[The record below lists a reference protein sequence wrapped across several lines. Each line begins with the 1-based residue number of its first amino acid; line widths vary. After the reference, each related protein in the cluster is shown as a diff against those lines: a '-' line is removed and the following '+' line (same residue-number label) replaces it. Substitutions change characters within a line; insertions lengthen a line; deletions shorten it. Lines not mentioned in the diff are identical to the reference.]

1 MGQLKSKEE
10 VMSFLGIPAASA
22 TKVPKERVKH
32 QYHMRQTGVLIAT
45 CLSYASFYIIRQ
57 VVQDEEIPLRHQYGF
72 SVGEIGIILSAF
84 GIGYGISKFIMGFV
98 ADRVSMKRFLILALY
113 GSAIA
118 NLFFA
123 WTRSCGVMIVLML
136 INSVFQGV
144 GAPVCQREV
153 SLWFAKRSR
162 GTAYAIWSAAHNFGA
177 FFCVVT
183 IEAAAAAFS
192 GSISA
197 IFITSSIVAAVIGT
211 LMYLINSERPE
222 TYGLPDINTY
232 SNSVE
237 LNENGNTTAGS
248 VTKKS
253 VWQVFLRDIL
263 CNKMVWAVSLASMS
277 FYICRYGILSWIP
290 SYLPTKGFSANTARW
305 IVGEYELFL
314 IPAVIFF
321 GFVSDLL
328 KGRRALVTFCLTIVM
343 ICALC
348 LYFFAPDK
356 ALILVGLF
364 ISGACIYAP
373 LDLVGLMV
381 NEAVPKYAVGIS
393 TGFMGFFQYI
403 FGDTI
408 ATALIGELV
417 DRFGWGASSVVIFIA
432 GGLCFIISLY
442 LTYSE
447 RHIINMEKRAN
458 SLTPAEKAALEDP
471 LSADED
477 VLRAAEAKVKGKK
490 KAKK

>member
-1 MGQLKSKEE
+1 
-10 VMSFLGIPAASA
+10 
-22 TKVPKERVKH
+22 
-32 QYHMRQTGVLIAT
+32 
-45 CLSYASFYIIRQ
+45 
-57 VVQDEEIPLRHQYGF
+57 
-72 SVGEIGIILSAF
+72 
-84 GIGYGISKFIMGFV
+84 
-98 ADRVSMKRFLILALY
+98 
-113 GSAIA
+113 
-118 NLFFA
+118 
-123 WTRSCGVMIVLML
+123 
-136 INSVFQGV
+136 
-144 GAPVCQREV
+144 
-153 SLWFAKRSR
+153 
-162 GTAYAIWSAAHNFGA
+162 
-177 FFCVVT
+177 
-183 IEAAAAAFS
+183 
-192 GSISA
+192 
-197 IFITSSIVAAVIGT
+197 
-211 LMYLINSERPE
+211 
-222 TYGLPDINTY
+222 
-232 SNSVE
+232 
-237 LNENGNTTAGS
+237 
-248 VTKKS
+248 
-253 VWQVFLRDIL
+253 
-263 CNKMVWAVSLASMS
+263 
-277 FYICRYGILSWIP
+277 
-290 SYLPTKGFSANTARW
+290 
-305 IVGEYELFL
+305 
-314 IPAVIFF
+314 
-321 GFVSDLL
+321 VSDLL

-381 NEAVPKYAVGIS
+381 NEAVPKYAVGVS

-432 GGLCFIISLY
+432 GGLCFILSLY

-490 KAKK
+490 KSKK

>member
-1 MGQLKSKEE
+1 
-10 VMSFLGIPAASA
+10 MSFLGVPAAAA
-22 TKVPKERVKH
+22 TKVPQEKVKH

-45 CLSYASFYIIRQ
+45 CMSYASFYIIRQ
-57 VVQDEEIPLRHQYGF
+57 VVQDEEIPIRHQYGF

-84 GIGYGISKFIMGFV
+84 GIGYGISKLVMGFV
-98 ADRVSMKRFLILALY
+98 ADRVSMKRFLIFALY
-113 GSAIA
+113 GSAIV
-118 NLFFA
+118 NFFFA
-123 WTRSCGVMIVLML
+123 WTRSFWVMVILML
-136 INSVFQGV
+136 INSIFQGV

-192 GSISA
+192 GSLSA
-197 IFITSSIVAAVIGT
+197 VFITSSVVAAVIGT

-232 SNSVE
+232 SDIVE
-237 LNENGNTTAGS
+237 LNENGGTTAGS
-248 VTKKS
+248 VTKKG
-253 VWQVFLRDIL
+253 VWKVFLKDIL
-263 CNKMVWAVSLASMS
+263 CNKMVWAVSLTSMS

-290 SYLPTKGFSANTARW
+290 SYLPTKGFSPNTARW

-328 KGRRALVTFCLTIVM
+328 KGRRALVTFCLTIAM
-343 ICALC
+343 IAALC

-381 NEAVPKYAVGIS
+381 NEAVPKYAVGLS

-417 DRFGWGASSVVIFIA
+417 DKFGWGASSVVIFIA
-432 GGLCFIISLY
+432 GGLCFLLSLY

-458 SLTPAEKAALEDP
+458 SLSPEEKAALEDP
-471 LSADED
+471 LSANED
-477 VLRAAEAKVKGKK
+477 VLAAAEAKVKGKK
-490 KAKK
+490 SSKK